1 MTKWA
6 LNNSLKRN
14 WKIFLDEFRKLILL
28 NFLPKQIA
36 RLDKSVHRSS
46 EKIQIYEHKEN
57 Y

>member
-14 WKIFLDEFRKLILL
+14 WKIFLDEFRKLIPL

-46 EKIQIYEHKEN
+46 EKIQIYDHKEN